1 MRVKSN
7 KVYLYNSSLEYVQTA
22 KSWSE
27 AAKISGAVS
36 YRIVYKY
43 LDSGELFE
51 NNWYFFSKEFS
62 AERITELKANTDAE
76 NIPKLLSNE
85 SYQAIFL
92 NTSCKIVE
100 RYLDSNK
107 RFKEN
112 NYLIRSKPV
121 KDAEAESDPN
131 PDPESKST
139 SNSPLSELPE
149 TDFMNSISRFASNH
163 YTNVYP
169 IPEIFGQMDETALL
183 TISILLQEY
192 INQQT

>member
-76 NIPKLLSNE
+76 NIPT
-85 SYQAIFL
+85 AIFL

-112 NYLIRSKPV
+112 NYLIRSKPI

-149 TDFMNSISRFASNH
+149 TSICFKSLHKCISNSRNIWSN
-163 YTNVYP
+163 
-169 IPEIFGQMDETALL
+169 G
-183 TISILLQEY
+183 
-192 INQQT
+192 

>member
-85 SYQAIFL
+85 SYQGQDTTIYIYSRNKNLSYQLIKFTDNILEAAIFL

-112 NYLIRSKPV
+112 NYLIRSKPI

-149 TDFMNSISRFASNH
+149 TVRSNANKFKNSSYFN
-163 YTNVYP
+163 
-169 IPEIFGQMDETALL
+169 L
-183 TISILLQEY
+183 
-192 INQQT
+192 

>member
-27 AAKISGAVS
+27 AAKISGA
-36 YRIVYKY
+36 
-43 LDSGELFE
+43 
-51 NNWYFFSKEFS
+51 EFS

-121 KDAEAESDPN
+121 KDEAESDPN